1 MATIPANNVM
11 VLHSQDPT
19 LVSSTEH
26 YHRQSVLDTT
36 SPLAVFYEFRP
47 GTTWI
52 SNTNENCHGIE
63 ARWNS
68 TTQETEFYVN
78 STKNTGTTNTCR
90 PDAISLV
97 PSGGTASF
105 PGAGAY
111 VSAASNDIGKDLVF
125 WTASN
130 SSICL
135 RHTLVAGSLFTSSG
149 GGGSGGSG
157 SGGSGSGANTLSGGS
172 GAEIKDVTFTKA
184 TDTIVYLAF
193 NWQNVSTAYLFVDSG
208 GTVTQTNIS
217 LGGLG
222 QSGSVGSS
230 GYLTNMQDGDKVWI
244 ANTDTVDDPY
254 IHRYIEWSYDKTT
267 GKVSAKAFFKDLG
280 GNGFN
285 QNADMALAR
294 IFGATYN
301 HGYSLAE
308 AQADPTGGHVNHD
321 GTLQTMSLDAE
332 PGTKWAVSQLNTLQ
346 YGSAFAVPKKST
358 KVSSNFW

>member
-11 VLHSQDPT
+11 VLHSQDPS

-244 ANTDTVDDPY
+244 ANTDTVAAPY
-254 IHRYIEWSYDKTT
+254 IHRVVEWSYDRSTK
-267 GKVSAKAFFKDLG
+267 KVVAKAFFQDNG
-280 GNGFN
+280 GNGFL
-285 QNADMALAR
+285 QNADVALGR
-294 IFGATYN
+294 LFGTTYAY
-301 HGYSLAE
+301 GISLLE
-308 AQADPTGGHVNHD
+308 AQADPSNGFANHD
-321 GTLQTMSLDAE
+321 GTLKTLTLDAD
-332 PGTKWAVSQLNTLQ
+332 PGSRWAITNIDTSQ
-346 YGSAFAVPKKST
+346 YGTSYRVPSNRT
-358 KVSSNFW
+358 FRNFW